1 MRVFAIGD
9 LHLSFGSGVDKPMDV
24 FGEAWRDHPAHLA
37 RAWRAAVGEED
48 LVLIPGDISWALHLA
63 DAKPD
68 LAFIGGLPGRKLL
81 LRGNH
86 DYWWTSLAQV
96 RAALPPSA
104 AALQNEA
111 AAIGGFAIGGTRGW
125 TLPGADGAQAEADAR
140 IYRRE
145 LLRLD
150 LSLSRMGP
158 GRRIAML
165 HYPPLDR
172 QCRDTEV
179 TALLERYG
187 VEIAV
192 YAHLHGPAHRSAFN
206 GVHNGVRYALVSSDY
221 LGFSPLLLA
230 EA

>member
-68 LAFIGGLPGRKLL
+68 LAFIGGLPGGKLL

-125 TLPGADGAQAEADAR
+125 TLPGAAQSFAPVHWQMKSG
-140 IYRRE
+140 YSSRR
-145 LLRLD
+145 
-150 LSLSRMGP
+150 MP
-158 GRRIAML
+158 
-165 HYPPLDR
+165 
-172 QCRDTEV
+172 
-179 TALLERYG
+179 
-187 VEIAV
+187 
-192 YAHLHGPAHRSAFN
+192 
-206 GVHNGVRYALVSSDY
+206 LVSMP
-221 LGFSPLLLA
+221 FR
-230 EA
+230 